1 MNLRKL
7 PKEKRNQLV
16 LVVLVTLMAITGL
29 YFALIRH
36 QNDKLAKL
44 KQQKTAAAQKLQLVR
59 DTIQRAKPIQA
70 DLDEVKKALA
80 AAESDVASGDLY
92 AWVINSLN
100 KFKASYPAVNIPH
113 FSQLGQATDV
123 NLFPNFPYKQASLT
137 IAGTAHFHDLGRF
150 IADFENQN
158 PHVRLLNL
166 TLDFKGA
173 SPLAGEEELSFKM
186 DIVTLVKVNP
196 S

>member
-137 IAGTAHFHDLGRF
+137 IAGTAHFHDLGRI